1 MAATIADVQ
10 RDAEEH
16 MKKAIANLQREY
28 HSIRTGRANPAI
40 LDRVEVDYYG
50 TPTPLKNLAN
60 ISVQEGRTL
69 IIQPYDKSV
78 LKGIEKGIHEAEL
91 GLNASS
97 DGTVCRIVIPPL
109 TEERRK
115 EMTKVVKKIG
125 EESKVAIRNS
135 RRHALEELKK
145 LKSTQVSEDEIKRQ
159 EEVLQKMTD
168 KYVKEIDTMISSKE
182 AEVMEV

>member
-1 MAATIADVQ
+1 MAATIADVL
-10 RDAEEH
+10 REAEDH
-16 MKKAIANLQREY
+16 MKKAIANLQKEF
-28 HSIRTGRANPAI
+28 HAIRTGRANPAL

-69 IIQPYDKSV
+69 VIQPYDKSV

-91 GLNASS
+91 GLTATS
-97 DGTVCRIVIPPL
+97 DGTVCRIAIPPL

-115 EMTKVVKKIG
+115 EMTKVVKKFG
-125 EESKVAIRNS
+125 EEAKVAVRNV

-145 LKSTQVSEDEIKRQ
+145 LKSAQISEDEIKRQ
-159 EEVLQKMTD
+159 EDVLQKMTD
-168 KYVKEIDTMISSKE
+168 KYVKEIDTLISAKE